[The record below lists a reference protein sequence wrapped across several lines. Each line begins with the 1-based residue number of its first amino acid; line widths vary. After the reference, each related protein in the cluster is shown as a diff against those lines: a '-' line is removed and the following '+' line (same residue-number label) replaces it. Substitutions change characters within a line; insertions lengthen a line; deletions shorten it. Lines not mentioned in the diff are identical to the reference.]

1 MAEQPGW
8 TELKNYIQVLK
19 DVLDQMVKTR
29 MTSGA
34 TKEEIGDA
42 AILAELCKDN
52 LQKVIEKVE
61 DARET
66 VDSASEQQARGAN

>member
-1 MAEQPGW
+1 
-8 TELKNYIQVLK
+8 
-19 DVLDQMVKTR
+19 MVKAR
-29 MTSGA
+29 MTTGA

-66 VDSASEQQARGAN
+66 VASAREQQTGGDR